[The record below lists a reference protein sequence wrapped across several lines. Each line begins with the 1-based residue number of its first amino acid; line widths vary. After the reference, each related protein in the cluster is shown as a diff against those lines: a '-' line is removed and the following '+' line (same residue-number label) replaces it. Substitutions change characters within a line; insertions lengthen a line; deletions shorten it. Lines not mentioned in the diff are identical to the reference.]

1 MGTCYDT
8 GPGLCIKS
16 AIPGEL
22 RACAEAVLTWHI
34 TDKLIDKLEQLSP
47 TLLYTFKGNKYY
59 EYIYNIHLLFFLIF

>member
-16 AIPGEL
+16 AIPGEF
-22 RACAEAVLTWHI
+22 RACAETVLTWHI

-59 EYIYNIHLLFFLIF
+59 EYI